1 GYFLAWCGLGV
12 GSLHRG
18 VFGYVGIG
26 GLDISPREHNLS
38 ANSPLISDNELAW
51 LK

>member
-18 VFGYVGIG
+18 VFVGGQIGDCGVLGLIG
-26 GLDISPREHNLS
+26 GAGLWEHK
-38 ANSPLISDNELAW
+38 PF
-51 LK
+51 